1 MAKSAIAVDD
11 LLLLLFG
18 QSSALAAIL
27 NFSLRVFVYSF
38 TRLRFSRC
46 YSLVRLESA
55 NRLIAHPSQLI
66 TPASLER
73 AASRFC
79 RSIADR
85 VLADLHLCRA
95 PAQHS
100 S

>member
-38 TRLRFSRC
+38 TRLRFS
-46 YSLVRLESA
+46 
-55 NRLIAHPSQLI
+55 
-66 TPASLER
+66 
-73 AASRFC
+73 
-79 RSIADR
+79 
-85 VLADLHLCRA
+85 
-95 PAQHS
+95 
-100 S
+100 